1 MNKTYRITGILPV
14 LLLIALVSVSC
25 GSGKSSTRDIISLN
39 GTWNI
44 AEGPMDSMP
53 NEFPEEV
60 TVPGLT
66 DMASPSF
73 NDVGMKSDQRDAFW
87 YQKSFTIDTA
97 VPETALLKIHKA
109 KYGIKVF
116 LNGSEVGES
125 QSCFTP
131 NVFDISKFLAGNGEI
146 NSLIIRVGA
155 QPDAIDTN
163 MPSGHDFEKLTYIPG
178 IYDDVELILTGS
190 AHIIR
195 AQIAP
200 NPASGAIRIVTIVEN
215 SSVTSETSDVIL
227 EYTVRE
233 SSTGKTVAHVNG
245 SSKTISAG
253 GTQTFD
259 ETISFNDC
267 HVWSPEDPFLYELE
281 ISTGSDTYNDWFG
294 MRTFRFDADTGYAVL
309 NGRQYFMRG
318 TNVCIFRFFED
329 PDRGVKPWDEK
340 WVRNLHRKFK
350 SMGWNSIRYC
360 IGFPPE
366 MWYRIADEE
375 GLLIQDEYPIWG
387 VPEMLDSKILT
398 SEYTQWMRT
407 RWNHPCVVIWDAQNE
422 TKTHETGI
430 AIGNVR
436 YLDLSNRPWD
446 NGYSEPQK
454 ETDSNETHPYLFIR
468 YREHKPAPDGPLA
481 EFLTEVQ
488 IPQNGPTAMNLS
500 KQNFD
505 DYPTI
510 INEYAWLWLNRDGTT
525 TTLTDEVYKNML
537 GPDSTTEQRLDVY
550 ARYLAALSEYWR
562 SHRLCAGVLHF
573 CGLGYSRSEEPRGQ
587 TSDHFIDLENLIFE
601 PSFEHYVKDAFSPV
615 GIMIDAWKS
624 TYEAGSTLD
633 VPIAVINDLYN
644 EYDGTVTL
652 KILDGETVVFSGST
666 LVSVP
671 VNGRSVVNISVT
683 IPENVSTYRL
693 VAEIQLE
700 DGEPVQSVREFTVL
714 K

>member
-1 MNKTYRITGILPV
+1 MKKLFGITGFISV
-14 LLLIALVSVSC
+14 IILIAIVSVSC
-25 GSGKSSTRDIISLN
+25 GSGNNNSREIISLS
-39 GTWNI
+39 GIWNI
-44 AEGPMDSMP
+44 AEGSMDSIP
-53 NEFPEEV
+53 NEFPAEV
-60 TVPGLT
+60 NVPGLT

-73 NDVGMKSDQRDAFW
+73 SEVGMKSDRRKAFW
-87 YQKSFTIDTA
+87 YQKSFAIDSDI
-97 VPETALLKIHKA
+97 PETALLKIHKA

-131 NVFDISKFLAGNGEI
+131 NVFDINKFLAGNGES
-146 NSLIIRVGA
+146 NSLIIRIGA
-155 QPDAIDTN
+155 QPEAIAEKI
-163 MPSGHDFEKLTYIPG
+163 PWGRDFEKLTYIPG

-190 AHIIR
+190 DHIVR
-195 AQIAP
+195 AQIVP
-200 NPASGAIRIVTIVEN
+200 DPVSGSIRIVSTVEN
-215 SSVTSETSDVIL
+215 SSNTSETTDVSL
-227 EYTVRE
+227 EYTVKE
-233 SSTGKTVAHVNG
+233 SSTGKTIAHVKG
-245 SSKTISAG
+245 SSRTNSAG
-253 GTQTFD
+253 GTQAFD
-259 ETISFNDC
+259 ETISFIDC
-267 HVWSPEDPFLYELE
+267 HAWSPEDPFLYELE
-281 ISTGSDTYNDWFG
+281 ISTGSDTYHDRFG

-329 PDRGVKPWDEK
+329 PERGDKPWDED

-387 VPEMLDSKILT
+387 VPELLDSEILT
-398 SEYTQWMRT
+398 SEYTQWMQT

-436 YLDLSNRPWD
+436 HLDLSNRPWD

-468 YREHKPAPDGPLA
+468 YREHKPAPYGPLA
-481 EFLTEVQ
+481 EFLTEPQ

-500 KQNFD
+500 KLNFD

-537 GPDSTTEQRLDVY
+537 GPNSTTEQRLDIY

-573 CGLGYSRSEEPRGQ
+573 CGLGYSRSVEPRGQ
-587 TSDHFIDLENLIFE
+587 TSDHFVDLENLIFE
-601 PSFEHYVKDAFSPV
+601 PSFERYVKDAFSSV
-615 GIMIDAWKS
+615 GIMIDAWKN
-624 TYEAGSTLD
+624 TYKAGSTLD
-633 VPIAVINDLYN
+633 VPIAVINDLYDDY
-644 EYDGTVTL
+644 EGTVTL
-652 KILDGETVVFSGST
+652 KVFDSDTIVFSGST
-666 LVSVP
+666 HVFVP

-683 IPENVSTYRL
+683 IPEKKSIYRMIAKIL
-693 VAEIQLE
+693 LE
-700 DGEPVQSVREFTVL
+700 DGEPVQSVREFIVY
-714 K
+714 